1 MTPTNG
7 ASPLPENGSGP
18 GDGSASVNGDASAVP
33 HDPSPVEFGTRREGR
48 LHMAVLKA
56 LRQRERPGPA
66 MEHSALEAPGPMPRD
81 AEPRNGKTKSNGKN
95 GSKNGV
101 PDNGL
106 QRMLSRG
113 KSLLPQGVRLRL
125 KGDFLPQVAP
135 SMMRRAQWKASWLQV
150 IVRLW
155 IYSSAALLW
164 AFGTVWEKLR
174 GTDSEESRAIRLREH
189 IEKIGGTAVKL
200 GQQMAMR
207 IDMLPYEYTVE
218 LSKMLDR
225 MPPFPVE
232 YAIGRIESF
241 LERPHGEVFHN
252 FNREPIGS
260 ASVACV
266 FSGYLDDGA
275 HVAIK
280 VRRPG
285 IGADFVADCE
295 ALGLVLKVLEFLTVI
310 RPGLAHNFLFDFRH
324 MLLEELDFTKECRY
338 TELFRRRVEK
348 RLSYVSAPNVYPE
361 LSCDDI
367 LVTEFVEGI
376 WLREMINAVEHHD
389 EEALALLRDQG
400 IYPELV
406 AKRLLRANQFG
417 VFENLLFHADPHPSN
432 VVVQRDS
439 RVVFIDFGACGA
451 YTSRERNNWR
461 QLAYYHEQEDV
472 GRMVQSAVALLEPL
486 PPIDIDEFSKR
497 VEIVFWDDLYAF
509 KSHYTQWWERT
520 SAKIWIRFLEL
531 ARQYNIPLT
540 LSTLRMIRST
550 LMYETIS
557 ARLYSR
563 VNAYKEHKVYNKS
576 AGRRARERVK
586 KEFFRYM
593 FRGPRSTDYLKVEQ
607 LLDMGNRTMYLA
619 QRWLDTPP
627 FRFSLMVDK
636 FVYAFSVVLRGGLLF
651 AFFTMAGG
659 FGLLGWRTLTRAP
672 GQFTFWQACIEILS
686 WHSSQLLVGVVLL
699 LNIRRVMV
707 RLFDKDVRA
716 NTTGLT

>member
-7 ASPLPENGSGP
+7 LDSAPDGSGP
-18 GDGSASVNGDASAVP
+18 ESGLTPTGRDAASPPVDLSPTKLGS
-33 HDPSPVEFGTRREGR
+33 RRGSR
-48 LHMAVLKA
+48 VRMAVLKA
-56 LRQRERPGPA
+56 LQ
-66 MEHSALEAPGPMPRD
+66 EHGNLTRD
-81 AEPRNGKTKSNGKN
+81 GDSDPIPVPPHNGNGHNGHKHN
-95 GSKNGV
+95 GSKSKT

-106 QRMLSRG
+106 ERMLSRG
-113 KSLLPQGVRLRL
+113 KSLLPPSVRARL

-135 SMMRRAQWKASWLQV
+135 SMMRRTQWTASWIQV
-150 IVRLW
+150 LVRLY
-155 IYSSAALLW
+155 IYSSAAFVW
-164 AFGTVWEKLR
+164 ALGTLWEKLR
-174 GTDSEESRAIRLREH
+174 GRDCEESRAIRLRLQ

-225 MPPFPVE
+225 MVPFPAE
-232 YAIGRIESF
+232 YAIQRIETF
-241 LERPHGEVFHN
+241 LGRPHAEVFHN
-252 FNREPIGS
+252 FDRTPIGS

-285 IGADFVADCE
+285 IGRDFVADCS
-295 ALGLVLKVLEFLTVI
+295 ALGLVLKILEFFTVI

-348 RLSYVSAPNVYPE
+348 RMTFVSAPNVYPE

-376 WLREMINAVEHHD
+376 WLREMINAVEHED
-389 EEALALLRDQG
+389 EEALALMREQG

-406 AKRLLRANQFG
+406 ARRLLRANQFG

-461 QLAYYHEQEDV
+461 QLAYYHEREDV

-497 VEIVFWDDLYAF
+497 VELVFWDDLYAF

-531 ARQYNIPLT
+531 ARQYQVPLT

-550 LMYETIS
+550 LMYETIA
-557 ARLYSR
+557 ARLFSR
-563 VNAYKEHKVYNKS
+563 VNAYHEHKVYNKS
-576 AGRRARERVK
+576 AGRRAKVRVR
-586 KEFFRYM
+586 KEFFRYLI
-593 FRGPRSTDYLKVEQ
+593 RGPRSTDYLKIEQ

-636 FVYAFSVVLRGGLLF
+636 FVYAFSVMLRGAVLF
-651 AFFTMAGG
+651 VFFTMTGG
-659 FGLLGWRTLTRAP
+659 FGLLAWRQLTGAEGR
-672 GQFTFWQACIEILS
+672 FTIWQACIEVLS

-699 LNIRRVMV
+699 LNIRRVMI
-707 RLFDKDVRA
+707 RLFDKDVRT